1 MNSKVTERIA
11 DYVYYGARR
20 PVVVSTALAAALIA
34 AVALP
39 RVVQQR
45 PPIGPDAF
53 IFEYGGWL
61 IANGGKM
68 YVTFWEIKPPGPWYI
83 TGALAFV
90 TGDNMLLLHRLSVLI
105 SAAGILASVASL
117 TASVHRVT
125 DLPLAGL
132 IAGISYLAYPTVYA
146 LPATGYRPK
155 TTILAVAFGAWYLY
169 LIDRPRVAF
178 AVAMLAPAL
187 WQFGLI
193 IPLTFCA
200 VGLLKD
206 RLCLRETVGI
216 AGAITAVTVV
226 PVIITSGYRPM
237 FIETIL
243 VPLTIRGSESV
254 PSNILFGGVVLASAA
269 PIGFIGG
276 LEAIRRLRDREHLLV
291 SIPFVWF
298 AFQAMVLDLDGAP
311 DLLLV
316 YGYAVAGLGLLA
328 ARLSSNRRQ
337 QMFAAVCALVLAS
350 IAIYIVHPNNPHLI
364 PPAGT
369 GEFAFIDVS
378 PFWEPRFPE
387 SCHIRLSETE
397 RVWMEK
403 TSEPI
408 CE

>member
-1 MNSKVTERIA
+1 MNSRRTQRIA
-11 DYVYYGARR
+11 DYVHRGARR
-20 PVVVSTALAAALIA
+20 PVIVSTALAAVLIA
-34 AVALP
+34 VVALP
-39 RVVQQR
+39 RIVQQQ

-68 YVTFWEIKPPGPWYI
+68 YVTFWEIKPPGAWYI

-90 TGDNMLLLHRLSVLI
+90 TGDNMLLLHRLSVLV
-105 SAAGILASVASL
+105 SAAGILVSVASL

-155 TTILAVAFGAWYLY
+155 TTILAIAFGAWYLY
-169 LIDRPRVAF
+169 LTDRPRVAF

-187 WQFGLI
+187 WQFGLV
-193 IPLTFCA
+193 IPLTFG
-200 VGLLKD
+200 VVSLLKN
-206 RLCLRETVGI
+206 RLCLLETVGI
-216 AGAITAVTVV
+216 AGAITAVMVIPVV
-226 PVIITSGYRPM
+226 VTSGYRPV
-237 FIETIL
+237 FVESIL
-243 VPLTIRGSESV
+243 VPLTIRGSESI
-254 PSNILFGGVVLASAA
+254 PNNILFGGVVLAFAA
-269 PIGFIGG
+269 PIGFVGG
-276 LEAIRRLRDREHLLV
+276 LEALWRLRDREHLLV

-316 YGYAVAGLGLLA
+316 YGYAVAGLGLLV
-328 ARLSSNRRQ
+328 ARLLPNRRRQ
-337 QMFAAVCALVLAS
+337 VFVAVCTLVLAN
-350 IAIYIVHPNNPHLI
+350 IALYIIRPNNPYLI
-364 PPAGT
+364 PPAGA
-369 GEFAFIDVS
+369 GKFAFVDVS
-378 PFWEPRFPE
+378 LFWEPRFPE

-397 RVWMEK
+397 RIWMEK
-403 TSEPI
+403 TSDPI